1 MLKSKQTWA
10 LIAVLVAA
18 DQGIKL
24 FINANFLGES
34 IPILPLVLYFQP
46 VFNTDYSWFASMLDL
61 SASKWLHAALVGVLL
76 AIITLFYRYLN
87 TRMERKSAVNILFA
101 FLFSGALCS
110 LLDKV
115 FWNGSLDYILI
126 RGFFTFDTKDV
137 YISVFIGLILLFLVK
152 KNKALA
158 EIGRRRLVQKFIRDP
173 FGKNPPEGGCPGD
186 TI

>member
-1 MLKSKQTWA
+1 MFKSKQTWG
-10 LIAVLVAA
+10 LIAVLIAA

-24 FINANFLGES
+24 FINAHFLGES
-34 IPILPLVLYFQP
+34 IPIFPPVLYFQP

-61 SASKWLHAALVGVLL
+61 EASKWLHAALVGILL

-87 TRMERKSAVNILFA
+87 ARMEKKGAVNILFA

-137 YISVFIGLILLFLVK
+137 YISVFVGLLLLFLVQ
-152 KNKALA
+152 KNEALA
-158 EIGRRRLVQKFIRDP
+158 EIGRRRLVQQFIRDP
-173 FGKNPPEGGCPGD
+173 FGKKPPEGKRPGNA
-186 TI
+186 I